1 MPPSLTHTT
10 AVARQTSRRAARL
23 AVGQEAQ
30 GMQLAVLFGNER
42 SGLSNDELKRCTE
55 TVAIP
60 TAAVP
65 STNPKDPLVQ
75 SSLNLSHA
83 VAVLCYEVCAGGTAL
98 RSCEAWEDS
107 STRFPANGS
116 I

>member
-1 MPPSLTHTT
+1 MCGQCFALDPYAPALLPPPYQ
-10 AVARQTSRRAARL
+10 VAI
-23 AVGQEAQ
+23 V
-30 GMQLAVLFGNER
+30 FGNER

-65 STNPKDPLVQ
+65 SANLNDPLVQ

-83 VAVLCYEVCAGGTAL
+83 VTVLCYEVRPCCGAASREKGIQ
-98 RSCEAWEDS
+98 EK
-107 STRFPANGS
+107 
-116 I
+116 